1 MAARWRRFDA
11 AKVRAA
17 LRRATCPALKD
28 AAMPLNRQPNIAD
41 PDDFYRELIDSQRG
55 LSDAQAEML
64 TTKLVLILAN
74 HVATARCC
82 ARPWRWRA
90 TTRWPRRT

>member
-1 MAARWRRFDA
+1 
-11 AKVRAA
+11 
-17 LRRATCPALKD
+17 
-28 AAMPLNRQPNIAD
+28 MPLNRQPNIAD

-74 HVATARCC
+74 HVGDRELLREAMALARDNTL
-82 ARPWRWRA
+82 AHG
-90 TTRWPRRT
+90 RT